1 MTTTINDETT
11 MNEQVWPVINAAVES
26 VNTRGGR
33 NASRAGGPPRDKENI
48 VDKLLLLGHSSSGK
62 TTLMQKLN
70 KRITGSSTIVTKL
83 SQHQQLAM
91 FMVVGIPKDH
101 VLAPRAVWEAGIQN
115 LKVVVFLVSLPNM
128 SDSGYAEAA
137 MSKFVRIF
145 RSRKIRKV
153 PVVLLFNKQ
162 DQFGSLYSSDVSM
175 HNDIQ
180 KYAQRFETMLMS
192 NKPNE
197 VNKPFTWFASSATE
211 TQSFKRT
218 FMAIM
223 REAGNEYETGSIGP
237 KMLVTGMP
245 MSGKRE
251 FATNIEKCFGSD
263 PKAASGPQASAA
275 DSKDQQPPVQGWQS
289 WRRMSVALTS

>member
-1 MTTTINDETT
+1 
-11 MNEQVWPVINAAVES
+11 
-26 VNTRGGR
+26 
-33 NASRAGGPPRDKENI
+33 
-48 VDKLLLLGHSSSGK
+48 
-62 TTLMQKLN
+62 
-70 KRITGSSTIVTKL
+70 
-83 SQHQQLAM
+83 
-91 FMVVGIPKDH
+91 
-101 VLAPRAVWEAGIQN
+101 
-115 LKVVVFLVSLPNM
+115 
-128 SDSGYAEAA
+128 
-137 MSKFVRIF
+137 
-145 RSRKIRKV
+145 
-153 PVVLLFNKQ
+153 
-162 DQFGSLYSSDVSM
+162 
-175 HNDIQ
+175 
-180 KYAQRFETMLMS
+180 MLMS